1 MKSVVSMLLVVCML
15 LGLLS
20 GCGTQGESPYVPTGD
35 GLSWDEDYTGPGATK
50 PTEPE
55 SQSLT
60 LTYYPDRSMNPYLCT
75 DFTNRALFALLY
87 QSLFVVDRNYHV
99 EPMLCSRYTVS
110 DDMRTYTFYAE
121 AATFSDGSVLTAT
134 DVATSLMAAKDGE
147 FYKGR
152 FLHVTNI
159 SLSAD
164 GGVIVELDTPCVDL
178 PILLDVPIVKHT
190 DVGVDTP
197 MGTGPYILQS
207 GAMGSWLTRRANWWC
222 KAEMKVTAPSI
233 ALVNAQS
240 TTQIRDE
247 FQFGEL
253 DVVCADPGSDRYA
266 DYRCDYEL
274 WDCENGIFLYLA
286 CNMVSGVFSD
296 PDVRSALTY
305 AINRDTLADN
315 YYRGFARSAVL
326 PASPLSPYYNSMLA
340 DKYDYDAAVFAE
352 AVMAAGMQEKTV
364 ILLVNSDDSLRVR
377 VARDIGKMLT
387 EGGLVVEM
395 KELGGSEY
403 TYALRNREYDI
414 YLGQTKL
421 SANMDL
427 SAFFASDGA
436 LSYGSINDVAMHT
449 LCLESLANQGNY
461 YTLHQRVMEDGRLVP
476 ILFRSYAVYAT
487 RGLVTGL
494 TPSRDNVFYY
504 SLGKTMEGVRD
515 RSQ

>member
-1 MKSVVSMLLVVCML
+1 M
-15 LGLLS
+15 
-20 GCGTQGESPYVPTGD
+20 PTGD
-35 GLSWDEDYTGPGATK
+35 GLTWEEDYTGPVQTK
-50 PTEPE
+50 PTQP
-55 SQSLT
+55 QDQALT
-60 LTYYPDRSMNPYLCT
+60 LTYYPERSMNPYLCT
-75 DFTNRALFALLY
+75 DFTNRALFSLLY

-110 DDMRTYTFYAE
+110 DDMRSYTFYTE
-121 AATFSDGSVLTAT
+121 AATFSDGSVMTAT
-134 DVATSLMAAKDGE
+134 DVASSLLAAKEGE

-152 FLHVTNI
+152 FLHVTEI
-159 SLSAD
+159 TLTSD
-164 GGVIVELDTPCVDL
+164 GGVTVQLDTPCVDL
-178 PILLDVPIVKHT
+178 PVLLDVPIVKHS
-190 DVGVDTP
+190 DTGADIP
-197 MGTGPYILQS
+197 LGTGPYILQS

-233 ALVNAQS
+233 ALINAQS
-240 TTQIRDE
+240 NPQIRDE

-253 DVVCADPGSDRYA
+253 DLVCADPGSDRYA

-274 WDCENGIFLYLA
+274 WDCENGIFLYLG
-286 CNMVSGVFSD
+286 CNMVSQVFSD
-296 PDVRSALTY
+296 PNVRAALTH
-305 AINRDTLADN
+305 AINRDALADT
-315 YYRGFARSAVL
+315 YYRGFARSAIL
-326 PASPLSPYYNSMLA
+326 PASPLSPYYNNMLA
-340 DKYDYDAAVFAE
+340 DKYGYDNAVFTE
-352 AVMAAGMQEKTV
+352 AVNAAGMQGQSV

-387 EGGLVVEM
+387 ECGLVVEV
-395 KELGGSEY
+395 KALGSSEY
-403 TYALRNREYDI
+403 INTLRSREYDI

-427 SAFFASDGA
+427 SAFFAADGA

-494 TPSRDNVFYY
+494 TPARDSVFYY
-504 SLGKTMEGVRD
+504 SLGKTMEDVRD
-515 RSQ
+515 RGNQGQA